1 MRTLILL
8 ACALFIVGCGSS
20 SSATRIGGANY
31 LSTNA
36 EQVQVF
42 FSEESVGREF
52 DVIGRVT
59 AQVTS
64 GTTFTNVSEDSLIRR
79 LKREAASIGAHAI
92 VIASLEDGSVP
103 WAVQGV
109 GGSSSLN
116 RKTGVA
122 KGIRFLSSE

>member
-1 MRTLILL
+1 MRTLLL
-8 ACALFIVGCGSS
+8 LGCLLLVGGCGSS
-20 SSATRIGGANY
+20 GSATRIGAAAY
-31 LSTNA
+31 PATDS

-42 FSEESVGREF
+42 FSEESVEREF

-64 GTTFTNVSEDSLIRR
+64 GTTFTNVSEDSVIRR
-79 LKREAASIGAHAI
+79 LRREAASIGAHAI

-103 WAVQGV
+103 WAVQGA

-116 RKTGVA
+116 RKTAVA
-122 KGIRFLSSE
+122 AAIRFRSSN